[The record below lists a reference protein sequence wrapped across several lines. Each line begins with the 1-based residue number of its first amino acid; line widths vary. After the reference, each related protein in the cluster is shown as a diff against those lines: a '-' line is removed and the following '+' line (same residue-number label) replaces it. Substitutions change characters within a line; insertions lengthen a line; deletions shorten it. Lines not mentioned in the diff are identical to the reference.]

1 MICALGFLL
10 DDRSDTRCG
19 LCCCI
24 PSASRIDV
32 FAIKSRYRYGVPNDL
47 SVSVVKVLCLV
58 LFLTCLYSCVGFF
71 FLSFCCLFAFFCSC
85 VSANRLLG
93 ICVFTCGFVVVA
105 SFCIH
110 FINPILQV
118 TSNDLLKI
126 RP

>member
-32 FAIKSRYRYGVPNDL
+32 FAIKSHYRYGVPNDL

-71 FLSFCCLFAFFCSC
+71 FCLF
-85 VSANRLLG
+85 V
-93 ICVFTCGFVVVA
+93 VFLHFFVVV
-105 SFCIH
+105 C
-110 FINPILQV
+110 LQIV
-118 TSNDLLKI
+118 S
-126 RP
+126 

>member
-24 PSASRIDV
+24 PSASRIDL

-58 LFLTCLYSCVGFF
+58 LFFKHLFIAVWVFF
-71 FLSFCCLFAFFCSC
+71 VFLLSFCIFL
-85 VSANRLLG
+85 
-93 ICVFTCGFVVVA
+93 
-105 SFCIH
+105 
-110 FINPILQV
+110 
-118 TSNDLLKI
+118 
-126 RP
+126 

>member
-24 PSASRIDV
+24 PSASRIDL

-58 LFLTCLYSCVGFF
+58 LFFKHVFIAVWVFF
-71 FLSFCCLFAFFCSC
+71 VFLLSFCIFL
-85 VSANRLLG
+85 
-93 ICVFTCGFVVVA
+93 
-105 SFCIH
+105 
-110 FINPILQV
+110 
-118 TSNDLLKI
+118 
-126 RP
+126 